1 MLNVLLL
8 ERFRILIWI
17 GSRCLL
23 LSFSLWVWLDGLRVV
38 VILRLLF
45 GIQRLLEIVWL
56 FVITLVEVWVAQSF
70 RFEILEGVLGFVV
83 DDLLFMFSSVF
94 LALWL
99 LILVLICLI

>member
-1 MLNVLLL
+1 MSFVKL
-8 ERFRILIWI
+8 
-17 GSRCLL
+17 
-23 LSFSLWVWLDGLRVV
+23 FSLGLARWFGLRVV

-56 FVITLVEVWVAQSF
+56 FVITLVEVIEVWVAQSF

-94 LALWL
+94 LAFWL
-99 LILVLICLI
+99 LILKR